1 MKINIQQII
10 EKGNKISCELCNSK
24 DFNMFSARVDD
35 EGNINPEI
43 SEYFDRPVVV
53 TVCINC
59 DDSHVEI
66 GEKIL

>member
-1 MKINIQQII
+1 
-10 EKGNKISCELCNSK
+10 
-24 DFNMFSARVDD
+24 MFSARVDD